1 MIRWIYYPK
10 SDKPPQLAV
19 AVVRVFEAASENI
32 DSATHKEQQSN
43 EALKKLAAG
52 LQSIGFKVE
61 SGKKKGERISVP
73 VLFGEQGRPEKTF
86 DADAYHSEAGFVVE
100 VEAGR
105 GVEGNQFLNDLFQAC
120 AMHDVHYLAIA
131 VRNSYRKGDNFET
144 VMTFFETLY
153 ASRRLQLPLRG
164 ILLIGY

>member
-1 MIRWIYYPK
+1 MIRWVYYPK

-19 AVVRVFEAASENI
+19 EVVRAFEAVTENI
-32 DSATHKEQQSN
+32 DSKTHKEQQSN
-43 EALKKLAAG
+43 EALKKLAAV
-52 LQSIGFKVE
+52 LQAIGFKVE
-61 SGKKKGERISVP
+61 SGKKKGEKISVP

-86 DADAYHSEAGFVVE
+86 DADAYHAEAGFVLE

-105 GVEGNQFLNDLFQAC
+105 GVEGNQFLKDLFQAC
-120 AMHDVHYLAIA
+120 MMHEVHYLAIA